1 MSDHIGENIH
11 ALRVDKGLSQD
22 ELAAVAGV
30 SQTTVSNWEIGLT
43 APRAS
48 SVNAILEAFSDLTAD
63 DIWSD
68 ETGYARKVLRRN
80 ADTPGSSWVNVP
92 LYGSIAAGKAIEML
106 PIDDVYAIPRS
117 VHNRYPRAFLLKVV
131 GESMNR
137 CLPNGTYALVD
148 PTAEVID
155 GKVYAVCIGSSDA
168 TVKRVKLRESGIELA
183 PDSYDPSFI
192 SAVFDRASQTETVS
206 IIGRVVWY
214 CLPPDFEL

>member
-1 MSDHIGENIH
+1 MNNHIGDNIH
-11 ALRVDKGLSQD
+11 ALRIDKGLSQG

-30 SQTTVSNWEIGLT
+30 RQTTVSNWETGLT
-43 APRAS
+43 APRTA
-48 SVNAILEAFSDLTAD
+48 SVNAILEAFSDLSAD

-68 ETGYARKVLRRN
+68 ERGYARKVLQRT

-92 LYGSIAAGKAIEML
+92 LFGSIAAGQAIEML
-106 PIDDVYAIPRS
+106 PTDDAYAIPRS
-117 VHNRYPRAFLLKVV
+117 VHDKHPRAFLLKVV

-148 PTAEVID
+148 PAADVID

-168 TVKRVKLRESGIELA
+168 TIKRIRRRANGVELA

-192 SAVFDRASQTETVS
+192 SAVFDRASQAETVS

>member
-1 MSDHIGENIH
+1 MSNHIGENIR

-22 ELAAVAGV
+22 ELATLAGV

-43 APRAS
+43 APRAA
-48 SVNAILEAFSDLTAD
+48 SVNAILEAFPTLTTD

-68 ETGYARKVLRRN
+68 ERGYARKVLRRT
-80 ADTPGSSWVNVP
+80 AHASESEWVNVP

-106 PIDDVYAIPRS
+106 PTDDVYAIPRT
-117 VHNRYPRAFLLKVV
+117 VHTRHPRAFLLKVV

-148 PTAEVID
+148 PSSDVID

-168 TVKRVKLRESGIELA
+168 TIKRVKRRENDIELA

-214 CLPPDFEL
+214 CLPPNFEL